1 MEPDESLEPLRR
13 VLLERGTGNYP
24 ETVAAA
30 VEAARTALAGGVDSP
45 HLWELGVLPEWD
57 APEARRLLGELEQEL
72 RRELRLPTGSAAR
85 DRALARYCAQDLLDG
100 RIAPMA
106 AAERLGYE
114 LRSADDPD
122 SPMLP
127 FLRWL
132 YLAEEQQEHQE
143 RGGGPSVELVAELH
157 GLAAQ
162 LPAQR

>member
-1 MEPDESLEPLRR
+1 MEPDDALEPLRR

-30 VEAARTALAGGVDSP
+30 VEAARAALTGGADSP
-45 HLWELGVLPEWD
+45 RLWELGVLPERD
-57 APEARRLLGELEQEL
+57 APEARRLLGELEQEFWP
-72 RRELRLPTGSAAR
+72 ELRLPTGFAAR

-122 SPMLP
+122 SPLLP
-127 FLRWL
+127 FRDWL
-132 YLAEEQQEHQE
+132 CVAEQQQEQQEY
-143 RGGGPSVELVAELH
+143 GGGPSAELVAELH
-157 GLAAQ
+157 RLAVRLLAQ
-162 LPAQR
+162 Y